1 MEAGKKGTGGCGNH
15 EVSCIS
21 RRVQHH
27 GVRIIL
33 RLELLLLPY
42 PARHSLPPYALL
54 QSGKMKPHPP
64 LCVPRRREVRYCTS
78 PLPPNQAPADLVGL
92 VVAVAV
98 RAPTV
103 AVAGVAEG
111 GVPDSA
117 PEVMARALSVEA
129 GRSRLLG
136 VLRRQGRERGP
147 GREMSFHSSARSAH
161 EHAKPIRTYQPV
173 SVQLVFRGGV
183 GEPNGRQL
191 SKATDRGKLFPR
203 QQLVSSRMSL
213 PLPPALSACVGGSVR
228 QLPLWLSAVPS
239 RPTSPSCTW
248 VYSMPAR
255 QHRTNNATYHL
266 QALF

>member
-1 MEAGKKGTGGCGNH
+1 MKQHFIFEDKKSNEKYKRAEQNRVARLSMEAGKKGTGGCGNH

-111 GVPDSA
+111 GVPESA
-117 PEVMARALSVEA
+117 PEVVARTLSVEA

-136 VLRRQGRERGP
+136 VLRREGRERRP

-161 EHAKPIRTYQPV
+161 EHPK
-173 SVQLVFRGGV
+173 RG
-183 GEPNGRQL
+183 
-191 SKATDRGKLFPR
+191 
-203 QQLVSSRMSL
+203 
-213 PLPPALSACVGGSVR
+213 
-228 QLPLWLSAVPS
+228 
-239 RPTSPSCTW
+239 PTS
-248 VYSMPAR
+248 
-255 QHRTNNATYHL
+255 Q
-266 QALF
+266 